1 MLRTSKH
8 ILKFANK
15 TKQDLLSQAF
25 SDYKNLLSYYI
36 QLIKT
41 EDLPLQTFVT
51 SKYLP
56 NYSNID
62 QAYWK
67 VTAYNQS
74 SRLIRAQLKSLQQR
88 RFKRYQKVYTYFK
101 SRNRQIEFT
110 AKRFAELQ
118 LNSILHDVIIDIKN
132 ITIELDKKYIHFS
145 TDSIHFDEF
154 VDLILPYRRSDFPS
168 RFQHIRLS
176 FNHHKHSKKY
186 ISWVRKN
193 TCFLSYIN
201 DNFYLSLV
209 YERSLP
215 SKKTVGNEI
224 GIDIGYKK
232 LIIDSN
238 NNDYGSKELELIYK
252 RLANKQRGSKNYQQS
267 IIYKKEKV
275 NQICNKIDYNSLK
288 TIVIEDLKNVK
299 KDSKKKIYKKV
310 MNKMQYWSYLQTI
323 KKIEMLCE
331 EQGVSLVKVSPA
343 YTSMTCSNCGNT
355 DKQSRNGEVYYC
367 IICNYIIDAD
377 HNAAINILRKGV
389 YHSSNK
395 ISL

>member
-201 DNFYLSLV
+201 YNFYL
-209 YERSLP
+209 
-215 SKKTVGNEI
+215 
-224 GIDIGYKK
+224 
-232 LIIDSN
+232 
-238 NNDYGSKELELIYK
+238 
-252 RLANKQRGSKNYQQS
+252 
-267 IIYKKEKV
+267 
-275 NQICNKIDYNSLK
+275 
-288 TIVIEDLKNVK
+288 
-299 KDSKKKIYKKV
+299 
-310 MNKMQYWSYLQTI
+310 
-323 KKIEMLCE
+323 
-331 EQGVSLVKVSPA
+331 
-343 YTSMTCSNCGNT
+343 
-355 DKQSRNGEVYYC
+355 
-367 IICNYIIDAD
+367 
-377 HNAAINILRKGV
+377 LR
-389 YHSSNK
+389 
-395 ISL
+395 